1 MYPEQDV
8 YRKETSDDQ
17 ESQML
22 ARAGWFS
29 FKRRLIAWVGR
40 GKAAIGFNVLLIVT
54 FPMAFSET
62 AESTPLASV
71 LEPTPIG
78 SVELP
83 EPAVELVDHQFAE
96 PLKGSPTELSPCRE
110 CSSGLFSDEFCRRW
124 KAFGTLYSNDDG
136 KLLQE
141 LKFIGRFHY
150 QYGLVDGR
158 PGGGE
163 PVDYETDEM
172 RRFRL
177 GGTAKFLRVWDL
189 YAEAEVSDD
198 QRPRGGDLRVR
209 FKHMWQLKAHLDL
222 KKAWDLDEID
232 GFKFGFGSREINM
245 SYEWVTSS
253 KRIKTVERSA
263 IANKI
268 WAYNTEFA
276 NPTGVWAIADQGDYN
291 LTLGVFS
298 TTQDD
303 WWASF
308 NDGELYYSNLH
319 WESPRNTD
327 TRETDIRWTAFYQN
341 VSQEEE
347 SLAAGLEWASALSLQ
362 RRNGRRELQV
372 EGILGDNGEQSRA
385 SREGTFWGLVIM
397 PSIWLV
403 ENKLE
408 AVVKF
413 QYQGSDGN
421 EGIRLNSRYIR
432 RAGAREDFP
441 ELTNGRGDEHYSLYA
456 GINRLFCE
464 HQQKVMFGIEYDSL
478 QQDDINLYDGWSLYA
493 AYRTYW

>member
-1 MYPEQDV
+1 
-8 YRKETSDDQ
+8 
-17 ESQML
+17 ML
-22 ARAGWFS
+22 ATAIWLPFS
-29 FKRRLIAWVGR
+29 RRLFTSVWHGR
-40 GKAAIGFNVLLIVT
+40 CAIGLKLLLVVT
-54 FPMAFSET
+54 VFSALSDAADPT
-62 AESTPLASV
+62 HGASL
-71 LEPTPIG
+71 LEPTTIR
-78 SVELP
+78 SIDLP

-96 PLKGSPTELSPCRE
+96 PLKGSPTELSPCRK

-209 FKHMWQLKAHLDL
+209 FKHMWQLKAHVDL

-232 GFKFGFGSREINM
+232 GFKFGIGSREINM

-308 NDGELYYSNLH
+308 NDGE
-319 WESPRNTD
+319 
-327 TRETDIRWTAFYQN
+327 I
-341 VSQEEE
+341 
-347 SLAAGLEWASALSLQ
+347 
-362 RRNGRRELQV
+362 GRAHV
-372 EGILGDNGEQSRA
+372 
-385 SREGTFWGLVIM
+385 
-397 PSIWLV
+397 
-403 ENKLE
+403 
-408 AVVKF
+408 
-413 QYQGSDGN
+413 
-421 EGIRLNSRYIR
+421 
-432 RAGAREDFP
+432 
-441 ELTNGRGDEHYSLYA
+441 
-456 GINRLFCE
+456 
-464 HQQKVMFGIEYDSL
+464 
-478 QQDDINLYDGWSLYA
+478 
-493 AYRTYW
+493 